1 MANRT
6 AAALRNLRMIP
17 PSKVLHE
24 SLHAAAIEF
33 NTPHPAMAA
42 ASSDALVDVSN
53 VGENCPYSRCDTF
66 PGYQVGPGYDL
77 GTGLGSPDINDL
89 LAHY

>member
-1 MANRT
+1 
-6 AAALRNLRMIP
+6 
-17 PSKVLHE
+17 
-24 SLHAAAIEF
+24 
-33 NTPHPAMAA
+33 MAA